1 MRGPTPIVF
10 GRPSPY
16 TNHPSSAAAAAA
28 HSTAMHCSTISGHYC
43 DKSTF
48 YSLSGSSGYF
58 SLANIA
64 PRGELPYHK
73 DDHAKDLG
81 RFIQWIYEER
91 QTKRLD
97 IRSHCSS
104 VAFLLKYIKYIIL

>member
-16 TNHPSSAAAAAA
+16 TNHPSSAASAA
-28 HSTAMHCSTISGHYC
+28 HSTAMPCSTISGHYC

-64 PRGELPYHK
+64 PPGELPYHK

-81 RFIQWIYEER
+81 RFIQYDER
-91 QTKRLD
+91 ETKRLD